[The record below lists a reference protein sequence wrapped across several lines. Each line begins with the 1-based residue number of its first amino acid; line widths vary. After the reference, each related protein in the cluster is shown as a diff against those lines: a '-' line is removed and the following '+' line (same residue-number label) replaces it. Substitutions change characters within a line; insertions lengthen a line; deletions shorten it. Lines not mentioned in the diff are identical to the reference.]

1 MSAPPPPAPPPRRR
15 RLRRIA
21 LLTLLGLVV
30 LPLLLILA
38 IVLSLRT
45 ERVRQAILTRVA
57 GYLGEEYGLALTVE
71 DFTPNWLG
79 SGLTLEGVRIGAPG
93 ARPVAEAERVEVVA
107 DLRSLRRT
115 PIVLRSV
122 VAEGVRVDLTAP
134 FPKMPE
140 RPETQGSGLDILD
153 LRIRRGTVIGPPPE
167 KPLSD
172 WVTAWTAEA
181 VDAVGSFRG
190 GLWSVTVEQGVLD
203 LERPGIGQQ
212 DLSIQGRVAYR
223 DGEPLRF
230 EDVQVIGEGLRMAA
244 SGSAGLEEGAPVAV
258 TYELEAEPWAILAG
272 VPRGGLV
279 NARGDLRLP
288 EAAGRVDLAA
298 EAIPAE
304 AVRPYLDA
312 KLYEDLSLA
321 GTVADAKVKA
331 AFGPGFERVDGQ
343 GELTWKRGARR
354 LARAAVRAIP
364 GEESAIRLVAEGELL
379 PGSPGRRSLRGTIL
393 AASWQELPSA
403 VAEGA
408 RAEVRLPDVRAALT
422 EIRSLW
428 PRLVPTVPEGIPV
441 LGSLTADVRASG
453 RLESPKADLSAEWV
467 PREGS
472 RVRLRAEGRPRTLD
486 GSARVETQ
494 SLPLDLFAVWTGG
507 LAGTVSG
514 TVDLAGTRRAYR
526 TRVAADVTGASLPPQ
541 LQGLESARITGDGVL
556 SLDRLTWRGT
566 ADIAGAGLFASP
578 NASDT
583 VRVER
588 FDLAAD
594 GLFDFEPLSY
604 TGKATLDASGVE
616 APGTAVV
623 ETARLDADGALRLEP
638 FSYSGRIVLDGAGL
652 AVPGTAEVDRV
663 RATAEGE
670 IAQDSRRLSSLAAE
684 AGRVVLPQ
692 AETEITDL
700 RLEGDGD
707 DDEVRI
713 NLLSGALP
721 EGRTFAASGR
731 FTVEPLLS
739 EADLNLK
746 LARPVDAIPA
756 VELFA
761 SLRAGVVEVTAPR
774 VETATGP
781 VDLRATV
788 PLGSLRGI
796 PQTAELVKSLPFEPA
811 EGPVTVA
818 LDAPE
823 LDSEKLLAALGLEER
838 PEKIRAG
845 VRADLTLDP
854 AAPAAG
860 RGEIRITGLTAE
872 SPDARL
878 TAAETVTLR
887 LADGRLTIPPVHLNV
902 EGAGL
907 PGAGVD
913 VRATADLDRSW
924 NPFEDP
930 PAAAVTRLSAEGS
943 GTIEASLLNPFLEGG
958 EASGSLSFDATASGP
973 PDRLAGS
980 VNLAGPE
987 ASFVWP
993 VPYATEIRSPEV
1005 AVDLAGGRW
1014 RIEKGEALLNGGS
1027 VRLSGGGA
1035 PGEELNVTATLGDV
1049 PYVLDYGLATLLSG
1063 DLTFQMPAE
1072 GRPRLAGTIDV
1083 ERGVLNRDVNLDRE
1097 VLDILLQP
1105 DDTPG
1110 TEETFLDTVDLA
1122 LTVETDSGVLIRNN
1136 VADLRASWQQ
1146 LRVGGT
1152 LENPVI
1158 RGRIDVDPGGLLYA
1172 YGQTVRID
1180 RGAVV
1185 FTGDPLNDPRLEFS
1199 TTSSLQDPTIA
1210 ELRGQPLDILTEAA
1224 AREREAEAELLGG
1237 ETQRDLGV
1245 AVAGGLQSYYG
1256 ARLLSQVGSSL
1267 GLSIQPVLVYSEV
1280 DPSARLT
1287 VGRDLNRNVSFALS
1301 VDLRNAGR
1309 QVYVMDLHDFQG
1321 LPNLN
1326 AQGFTSAGEEG
1337 REGEGDGGSLQQ
1349 VLEFGGSRVQREEGP
1364 RLRRLRIEAPR
1375 IPGVLPG
1382 MLRFSVG
1389 VSRGDVLGPGAAFE
1403 AEVDIL
1409 DALRRRRYPS
1419 PRVSAELRP
1428 VEGRP
1433 DRRDLIVRVEPGPR
1447 AKFVFEGNRPP
1458 RGIRRQITELYR
1470 TDFAEQGSL
1479 AEMEEE
1485 TVRAFRSRGHLEPEV
1500 KIEAQRER
1508 PEDPNSLRTVTIR
1521 SQVGPRLRL
1530 EEIAV
1535 PGLSPQELQVVLSR
1549 FPGVLSRAELAAGE
1563 PSADQRLAG
1572 VLRTLGW
1579 PEAQV
1584 TGRSI
1589 GDRGRRL
1596 TLRVDFGERQTVAS
1610 VEIAGTD
1617 PAETARLRGL
1627 LPVRPGDPARLDLLV
1642 EGARLLEGDLESRGY
1657 SDADVRFSQSPAAG
1671 GTGAVDVAYE
1681 VTPGRQSLIA
1691 GVEFEGERWSRP
1703 RELERIAGLETGK
1716 PLNPEELDEA
1726 RGRLFEMGIFS
1737 RVTADVEKSE
1747 DGEARVSFSLTER
1760 PRFRVGYGVRTES
1773 GVGTSA
1779 VVDVVDQN
1787 FLGRAMT
1794 LGVRGLYEQDDR
1806 SGRVLL
1812 QTGGLLGTP
1821 ISLEAYASGR
1831 RRTFEDEELANATL
1845 GEDTEELALQ
1855 LARPL
1860 GRRSTGR
1867 VYARYRRSHRYELE
1881 PDPFS
1886 PFPFDVRIVLPYLGT
1901 QFLYDGR
1908 NNRVDPTAGLFAS
1921 LDLSGSGSFLGSDFE
1936 YARAFG
1942 QVNHFRR
1949 VGFSGWPFTWA
1960 QSVRLGFAEPFD
1972 QTLVSE
1978 ERFFA
1983 GGEFSVRGYEDES
1996 LGPRDEVL
2004 GRAAGGEAL
2013 LVVNQ
2018 ELRFPL
2024 PFDLTGLAFFD
2035 AGQVWPDPDDF
2046 GTGLAK
2052 AVGLGLRARTPLGL
2066 LRFDAAY
2073 PLDRREGEDQYKLY
2087 FGFGN
2092 TF

>member
-1 MSAPPPPAPPPRRR
+1 MSIPPQPPAPPPRRR

-38 IVLSLRT
+38 IVLGLRT

-57 GYLGEEYGLALTVE
+57 GYLREEYGLALTIE
-71 DFTPNWLG
+71 DFTPLWLG
-79 SGLTLEGVRIGAPG
+79 SGLALEGVRIGAPG

-122 VAEGVRVDLTAP
+122 VAEEVRVDLTAP

-140 RPETQGSGLDILD
+140 QPETQGSGLDILD
-153 LRIRRGTVIGPPPE
+153 LRVHGATVIGPPPE
-167 KPLSD
+167 KPMAD

-181 VDAVGSFRG
+181 IDATGSFRG

-212 DLSIQGRVAYR
+212 DLAVQGRVAYR
-223 DGEPLRF
+223 EGDPLRF
-230 EDVQVIGEGLRMAA
+230 EGVQVTGEGLRLAA

-258 TYELEAEPWAILAG
+258 TYEFEAEPWGILAG
-272 VPRGGLV
+272 VPRGGRV
-279 NARGDLRLP
+279 NAKGDLRLP
-288 EAAGRVDLAA
+288 EVAGRVDLMA

-304 AVRPYLDA
+304 VVRPYLDA
-312 KLYEDLSLA
+312 KLYGDLSLD
-321 GTVADAKVKA
+321 GTVADARVKA
-331 AFGPGFERVDGQ
+331 TLGPGFERVDGQ
-343 GELTWKRGARR
+343 GELTWRRGARR
-354 LARAAVRAIP
+354 LARAAVRATP

-408 RAEVRLPDVRAALT
+408 RAEVRLPDVRAALA
-422 EIRSLW
+422 EVRSLW
-428 PRLVPTVPEGIPV
+428 PRLVPSVPEGIPV

-453 RLESPKADLSAEWV
+453 RLESPQATVSAEWL
-467 PREGS
+467 PGEGS
-472 RVRLRAEGRPRTLD
+472 RVRLRGEGRPLTLD

-494 SLPLDLFAVWTGG
+494 SLPLDLFAAWTGG
-507 LAGTVSG
+507 LAATVSG
-514 TVDLAGTRRAYR
+514 TVDLNGTRRAYR

-566 ADIAGAGLFASP
+566 ADVAGAGFFVSP

-588 FDLAAD
+588 FDLMAD
-594 GLFDFEPLSY
+594 GTLGFEPLSY
-604 TGKATLDASGVE
+604 TGQATLDASGVE

-623 ETARLDADGALRLEP
+623 ETARLDADGALRIEP
-638 FSYSGRIVLDGAGL
+638 FSYSGRIALDGAGL

-670 IAQDSRRLSSLAAE
+670 IAGDSRRLSSLTAE
-684 AGRVVLPQ
+684 AGRIVLPQ

-707 DDEVRI
+707 DREVRI

-746 LARPVDAIPA
+746 LARPIDAVPA
-756 VELFA
+756 AEVFA
-761 SLRAGVVEVTAPR
+761 QLRAGVVEVTAPR

-781 VDLRATV
+781 VALRATV

-796 PQTAELVKSLPFEPA
+796 PQTAELVKALPFAPA
-811 EGPVTVA
+811 EGPVTMA

-838 PEKIRAG
+838 PEKVRAG

-887 LADGRLTIPPVHLNV
+887 LGDGRLTIPPVHLNV

-930 PAAAVTRLSAEGS
+930 PASAVTRLSAEGS

-958 EASGSLSFDATASGP
+958 GASGSLSFEASASGP
-973 PDRLAGS
+973 PDRLAG
-980 VNLAGPE
+980 NIDLAGPE
-987 ASFVWP
+987 ASFIWP
-993 VPYATEIRSPEV
+993 VPYATEIRSPV
-1005 AVDLAGGRW
+1005 IAVDLEEGRW
-1014 RIEKGEALLNGGS
+1014 TIRKGEALLNGGS
-1027 VRLSGGGA
+1027 VRLSGRGA
-1035 PGEELNVTATLGDV
+1035 LGEELNITATVGDV

-1063 DLTFQMPAE
+1063 DLTFRMPAE
-1072 GRPRLAGTIDV
+1072 GRSRLSGTVNV

-1097 VLDILLQP
+1097 VLEILLQP

-1110 TEETFLDTVDLA
+1110 TEETFLDTVDLD
-1122 LTVETDSGVLIRNN
+1122 LTVETGSGVLIRNN
-1136 VADLRASWQQ
+1136 VADLRASWQDLQ
-1146 LRVGGT
+1146 VGGT

-1158 RGRIDVDPGGLLYA
+1158 EGRINVDPGGLLYA

-1210 ELRGQPLDILTEAA
+1210 ELRGQPLDILTEAE

-1237 ETQRDLGV
+1237 EAQRDLGV

-1256 ARLLSQVGSSL
+1256 ARLLSQLGSSL

-1309 QVYVMDLHDFQG
+1309 QVYVMDLHNFQG

-1337 REGEGDGGSLQQ
+1337 REGEGEGDGGSLQQ
-1349 VLEFGGSRVQREEGP
+1349 VLEFGGSRVQREKGP

-1375 IPGVLPG
+1375 IPGILPG

-1389 VSRGDVLGPGAAFE
+1389 VSRGDVLGLGAAFE
-1403 AEVDIL
+1403 AEVDVL

-1447 AKFVFEGNRPP
+1447 AEFAFEGKRPP
-1458 RGIRRQITELYR
+1458 RGSRRQITTLYR

-1485 TVRAFRSRGHLEPEV
+1485 TIRAFRSLGHLEPEV
-1500 KIEAQRER
+1500 TIQVQRER
-1508 PEDPNSLRTVTIR
+1508 PEDQNSPRTVTIR
-1521 SQVGPRLRL
+1521 SQAGPRLRL

-1535 PGLSPQELQVVLSR
+1535 PGLSPEELQIVVSR

-1563 PSADQRLAG
+1563 PSADRRLAG

-1589 GDRGRRL
+1589 GDRGERL
-1596 TLRVDFGERQTVAS
+1596 TMRVDLGERQTLGT
-1610 VEIAGTD
+1610 VEITGAD
-1617 PAETARLRGL
+1617 PDETARLRGL

-1642 EGARLLEGDLESRGY
+1642 VGARRLEEDLEARGY
-1657 SDADVRFSQSPAAG
+1657 SDAEVRFSQSPAAG

-1691 GVEFEGERWSRP
+1691 GVDFEGERWSRP
-1703 RELERIAGLETGK
+1703 RQLERIAGLETGK

-1726 RGRLFEMGIFS
+1726 RGRLFELGIFS
-1737 RVTADVEKSE
+1737 RVTADVEKTE
-1747 DGEARVSFSLTER
+1747 DGEARVSFSLAES

-1779 VVDVVDQN
+1779 VVDVADQN

-1794 LGVRGLYEQDDR
+1794 LGVRGLYEKDDR

-1812 QTGGLLGTP
+1812 QTGGILGTGV
-1821 ISLEAYASGR
+1821 SLEVYALAR
-1831 RRTFEDEELANATL
+1831 RRFSEDADVSLT
-1845 GEDTEELALQ
+1845 EDISEYALQ
-1855 LARPL
+1855 FARPF
-1860 GRRSTGR
+1860 GRRSSGR
-1867 VYARYRRSHRYELE
+1867 IYARYRVTHVFEEDPNPFFPIDFELA
-1881 PDPFS
+1881 
-1886 PFPFDVRIVLPYLGT
+1886 LPYVGT
-1901 QFLYDGR
+1901 QFLYDRR
-1908 NNRVDPTAGLFAS
+1908 NDRIDPTGGLFAS
-1921 LDLSGSGSFLGSDFE
+1921 LDVSGSGDFLGSDFE
-1936 YARAFG
+1936 YARLFG
-1942 QVNHFRR
+1942 QLNLFRR
-1949 VGFSGWPFTWA
+1949 VPVAGRSLTWA
-1960 QSVRLGFAEPFD
+1960 QSLRAGLAKPFGD

-1983 GGEFSVRGYEDES
+1983 GGEFSVRGYEPDS
-1996 LGPRDEVL
+1996 LGPADFL
-2004 GRAAGGEAL
+2004 GDPQGGEAL
-2013 LVVNQ
+2013 FVLN
-2018 ELRFPL
+2018 EEIRYAL
-2024 PFDLTGLAFFD
+2024 PFLDLTAVGFFD
-2035 AGQVWPDPDDF
+2035 AGQVWADPDDF
-2046 GTGLAK
+2046 GSELAQSL
-2052 AVGLGLRARTPLGL
+2052 GLGLRARTPLGL
-2066 LRFDAAY
+2066 LRFDAAF
-2073 PLDRREGEDQYKLY
+2073 PLDRREGDDSYKLY
-2087 FGFGN
+2087 LGFGN
-2092 TF
+2092 VF

>member
-1 MSAPPPPAPPPRRR
+1 MAIPQPPAPPPRRR
-15 RLRRIA
+15 RFRRIA
-21 LLTLLGLVV
+21 LLTLLALVV
-30 LPLLLILA
+30 LPILLILA
-38 IVLSLRT
+38 VVLSLRT

-57 GYLGEEYGLALTVE
+57 GYLREEYGLALTVE
-71 DFTPNWLG
+71 DFTPLWLG
-79 SGLTLEGVRIGAPG
+79 SGVTLEGVRIGAPG
-93 ARPVAEAERVEVVA
+93 ARPVAVAERVEVVA

-122 VAEGVRVDLTAP
+122 VAEGVRVDLGAP
-134 FPKMPE
+134 FPKIPE
-140 RPETQGSGLDILD
+140 QPETQGAGLDILD
-153 LRIRRGTVIGPPPE
+153 LRIRQGTVIGPPPE
-167 KPLSD
+167 APLTD

-181 VDAVGSFRG
+181 VEAAGSFRG

-212 DLSIQGRVAYR
+212 DLSVQGRVAYR

-230 EDVQVIGEGLRMAA
+230 EDVQVTGEGLRLAA
-244 SGSAGLEEGAPVAV
+244 SGSAGLEEGAPISV
-258 TYELEAEPWAILAG
+258 TYEGEAEPWAILAG
-272 VPRGGLV
+272 VPRGGRV
-279 NARGDLRLP
+279 NAKGDLRLP

-304 AVRPYLDA
+304 VARPYLDE
-312 KLYEDLSLA
+312 KLYGDLSLA
-321 GTVADAKVKA
+321 GTVADARVKA
-331 AFGPGFERVDGQ
+331 TLGPGFERVDGQ
-343 GELTWKRGARR
+343 GDLTWRRGARR
-354 LARAAVRAIP
+354 LARAAVRVTP
-364 GEESAIRLVAEGELL
+364 GSESGIRLVAEGELL
-379 PGSPGRRSLRGTIL
+379 PGSPGRRSLAGTIL
-393 AASWQELPSA
+393 AASWQELPTA
-403 VAEGA
+403 LAEEA
-408 RAEVRLPDVRAALT
+408 RAEVRLPDVRAALA
-422 EIRSLW
+422 EVRALW
-428 PRLVPTVPEGIPV
+428 PRLVPTVPEGVPV
-441 LGSLTADVRASG
+441 LGSLTAAVRASG
-453 RLESPKADLSAEWV
+453 RLDAPKATMSAEWL
-467 PREGS
+467 PGKGS
-472 RVRLRAEGRPRTLD
+472 RVRLRAEGRPLTLD

-494 SLPLDLFAVWTGG
+494 SLPLDLFAAWTGG

-514 TVDLAGTRRAYR
+514 TVDLAGTRKAYR

-541 LQGLESARITGDGVL
+541 LRGLEAARITGDGVL
-556 SLDRLTWRGT
+556 SLDRLTYRGT
-566 ADIAGAGLFASP
+566 ANVAGAGLFASP

-594 GLFDFEPLSY
+594 GLFGFEPLSY

-616 APGTAVV
+616 APGAAVV
-623 ETARLDADGALRLEP
+623 ATARVDADGALRIEP
-638 FSYSGRIVLDGAGL
+638 FSYSGRIALNGAGL
-652 AVPGTAEVDRV
+652 TVPGTAEVDWV

-670 IAQDSRRLSSLAAE
+670 IAESSRHLSFLTAE

-707 DDEVRI
+707 DREVRI

-746 LARPVDAIPA
+746 LARPIEAIPA

-761 SLRAGVVEVTAPR
+761 NLRAGVVEVTAPR

-781 VDLRATV
+781 VDLRATI
-788 PLGSLRGI
+788 PLGSLREI
-796 PQTAELVKSLPFEPA
+796 PQTAELVKSLPFAPA

-838 PEKIRAG
+838 PEKVRAG
-845 VRADLTLDP
+845 VRADLTFDP

-878 TAAETVTLR
+878 TAAETITVH

-930 PAAAVTRLSAEGS
+930 PASVVTRLSAEGS

-958 EASGSLSFDATASGP
+958 EASGSLSFDASASGP

-980 VNLAGPE
+980 VSLAGPE

-1005 AVDLAGGRW
+1005 SVALGEGRW
-1014 RIEKGEALLNGGS
+1014 TIRQGEARLNGGS
-1027 VRLSGGGA
+1027 VLLSGGGA
-1035 PGEELNVTATLGDV
+1035 LGEGLNITAVLDDV
-1049 PYVLDYGLATLLSG
+1049 PYVLDYGLATLLSA
-1063 DLTFQMPAE
+1063 DFTFRMPAE
-1072 GRPRLAGTIDV
+1072 GRPQLSGRVNV
-1083 ERGVLNRDVNLDRE
+1083 ERGVLNRDLNLDRE

-1136 VADLRASWQQ
+1136 VADLRASWQDLQ
-1146 LRVGGT
+1146 VGGT

-1158 RGRIDVDPGGLLYA
+1158 EGRINVDPGGLLYA

-1210 ELRGQPLDILTEAA
+1210 ELRGRPLDLLTEAE
-1224 AREREAEAELLGG
+1224 AREREAEAELPGG
-1237 ETQRDLGV
+1237 RAQTDLGL

-1256 ARLLSQVGSSL
+1256 ARLLSQLGSSL
-1267 GLSIQPVLVYSEV
+1267 GLSIQPVLVYGEV

-1287 VGRDLNRNVSFALS
+1287 VGKELNRNVSFALS

-1309 QVYVMDLHDFQG
+1309 QVYVLDLHDFRG
-1321 LPNLN
+1321 LPDLNL
-1326 AQGFTSAGEEG
+1326 QGFTSSEPQGTEG
-1337 REGEGDGGSLQQ
+1337 QVEGEGEGGSLQQ

-1403 AEVDIL
+1403 AEVDVL

-1447 AKFVFEGNRPP
+1447 AEFVFEGNRPP
-1458 RGIRRQITELYR
+1458 RGSRRQITALYR
-1470 TDFAEQGSL
+1470 TDFAERVSL

-1485 TVRAFRSRGHLEPEV
+1485 TVRAFRSLGHLEPEV
-1500 KIEAQRER
+1500 AIEVQRER

-1521 SQVGPRLRL
+1521 SQAGPRLRL

-1535 PGLSPQELQVVLSR
+1535 PGLSPQELQVVVSR

-1596 TLRVDFGERQTVAS
+1596 TVRVDLGDRQTLGS
-1610 VEIAGTD
+1610 VEIAGVD
-1617 PAETARLRGL
+1617 PAEAARLRAL

-1642 EGARLLEGDLESRGY
+1642 EGARRLEADLETRGY
-1657 SDADVRFSQSPAAG
+1657 SEPEVRFSQSAGAAA
-1671 GTGAVDVAYE
+1671 GAVDVTYG
-1681 VTPGRQSLIA
+1681 VTPGRRSLIA
-1691 GVEFEGERWSRP
+1691 GVDFEGERWSRP
-1703 RELERIAGLETGK
+1703 RQLERIADLEPGE
-1716 PLNPEELDEA
+1716 PLNPVELDEA
-1726 RGRLFEMGIFS
+1726 RGRLFELGIFS
-1737 RVTADVEKSE
+1737 RVTADVETTE
-1747 DGEARVSFSLTER
+1747 DGEARVSFSLAER
-1760 PRFRVGYGVRTES
+1760 PRFRIGYGVRVES

-1779 VVDVVDQN
+1779 VVDVIDQN
-1787 FLGRAMT
+1787 FLGRAMA
-1794 LGVRGLYEQDDR
+1794 LGVRGLYEQDDQ

-1812 QTGGLLGTP
+1812 QTGGLLGTGV
-1821 ISLEAYASGR
+1821 SLEVYALGR
-1831 RRTFEDEELANATL
+1831 SRSVEESNVSISEDLREY
-1845 GEDTEELALQ
+1845 ALQ
-1855 LARPL
+1855 FSRPF

-1867 VYARYRRSHRYELE
+1867 LYTRFRQTDFVAT
-1881 PDPFS
+1881 
-1886 PFPFDVRIVLPYLGT
+1886 FDGGITTESEIDLPYVGAQL
-1901 QFLYDGR
+1901 LYDRR
-1908 NNRVDPTAGLFAS
+1908 NDRIDPTGGLFAS
-1921 LDLSGSGSFLGSDFE
+1921 LDLSGSGPFLGSDFE
-1936 YARAFG
+1936 YGRLFS
-1942 QVNHFRR
+1942 QLNLFRT
-1949 VGFSGWPFTWA
+1949 FSLAGRRFTWA
-1960 QSVRLGFAEPFD
+1960 QSFRAGLARPFGD
-1972 QTLVSE
+1972 QTTVIE
-1978 ERFFA
+1978 QDRFYA
-1983 GGEFSVRGYEDES
+1983 GGAFSVRGYETES
-1996 LGPRDEVL
+1996 LGPATFFGDPV
-2004 GRAAGGEAL
+2004 GGEAL
-2013 LVVNQ
+2013 LVLNQ
-2018 ELRFPL
+2018 ELRVPL
-2024 PFDLTGLAFFD
+2024 PFLDLTGLAFFD

-2046 GTGLAK
+2046 GSDLARSL
-2052 AVGLGLRARTPLGL
+2052 GLGLRARTPLGL
-2066 LRFDAAY
+2066 LRFDAAF
-2073 PLDRREGEDQYKLY
+2073 PLDRREGDDSYELY
-2087 FGFGN
+2087 LGFGN
-2092 TF
+2092 VF

>member
-1 MSAPPPPAPPPRRR
+1 MTVPPPAPPPRRR

-38 IVLSLRT
+38 IVLGLRT
-45 ERVRQAILTRVA
+45 ERVRQAILARVA

-79 SGLTLEGVRIGAPG
+79 SGVTLEGVRIGAPG

-107 DLRSLRRT
+107 DLGSLRRT
-115 PIVLRSV
+115 PIVLRKV

-134 FPKMPE
+134 FPQIPE
-140 RPETQGSGLDILD
+140 QPETQGSGLDILD
-153 LRIRRGTVIGPPPE
+153 LRVRRGTVIGPPLE
-167 KPLSD
+167 KPMAD

-181 VDAVGSFRG
+181 VEAAGSFWDG
-190 GLWSVTVEQGVLD
+190 MWSVTVEQGVLQ

-212 DLSIQGRVAYR
+212 DLAVQGRVAYR

-230 EDVQVIGEGLRMAA
+230 EGVQVTGEGLRLAA
-244 SGSAGLEEGAPVAV
+244 SGSAGLEEGAPIAV
-258 TYELEAEPWAILAG
+258 TYEGEAEPWAILAG
-272 VPRGGLV
+272 VPRGGRV
-279 NARGDLRLP
+279 KAKGDLRLP

-304 AVRPYLDA
+304 VARPYLDE
-312 KLYEDLSLA
+312 KLYGDLSLA
-321 GTVADAKVKA
+321 GTVADARVKA
-331 AFGPGFERVDGQ
+331 TLGPGFERVDGQ
-343 GELTWKRGARR
+343 GDLTWRRGARR
-354 LARAAVRAIP
+354 LARAAVRVTP
-364 GEESAIRLVAEGELL
+364 GSESGIRLVAEGELL
-379 PGSPGRRSLRGTIL
+379 PGSPGRRSLAGTIL

-403 VAEGA
+403 LAEEA
-408 RAEVRLPDVRAALT
+408 RAEVRLPDVRAALA
-422 EIRSLW
+422 EVRSLW
-428 PRLVPTVPEGIPV
+428 PRLVPSIPEGVPV

-453 RLESPKADLSAEWV
+453 RLESPKADLAAEWL
-467 PREGS
+467 PGDGS
-472 RVRLRAEGRPRTLD
+472 RVRLRAEGRPQTLD
-486 GSARVETQ
+486 GSARVEMQ
-494 SLPLDLFAVWTGG
+494 SLPLDLFAAWTGG

-514 TVDLAGTRRAYR
+514 TVDLNGTRKAYR
-526 TRVAADVTGASLPPQ
+526 TRLAADLTGASLPPQ
-541 LQGLESARITGDGVL
+541 LQGLDSARITGDGVL
-556 SLDRLTWRGT
+556 SLDRLTYRGT
-566 ADIAGAGLFASP
+566 ANVAGAGLFTSP

-588 FDLAAD
+588 FGLAAD
-594 GLFDFEPLSY
+594 GLFGFEPLSY
-604 TGKATLDASGVE
+604 TGKATLDVSGVE

-623 ETARLDADGALRLEP
+623 ETARVDADGALRIEP
-638 FSYSGRIVLDGAGL
+638 FSYSGRLALDGAGL
-652 AVPGTAEVDRV
+652 AIPGTAEVDRV

-670 IAQDSRRLSSLAAE
+670 IAEDSRRLSSLTAE

-707 DDEVRI
+707 EREVRI

-721 EGRTFAASGR
+721 EGRTFEASGR

-746 LARPVDAIPA
+746 LARPIEAIPA

-761 SLRAGVVEVTAPR
+761 SLRGGVVEVTAPQ

-781 VDLRATV
+781 VDLRARV

-838 PEKIRAG
+838 PEKVRAG

-878 TAAETVTLR
+878 TAAETLIVR

-924 NPFEDP
+924 NPFADP
-930 PAAAVTRLSAEGS
+930 PASVVTRLSAEGS

-958 EASGSLSFDATASGP
+958 EASGSLSFDASASGP

-980 VNLAGPE
+980 VSLAGPG

-993 VPYATEIRSPEV
+993 VPYATEIRSPDV
-1005 AVDLAGGRW
+1005 AVALADGRW
-1014 RIEKGEALLNGGS
+1014 TIRKGEARLNGGS

-1035 PGEELNVTATLGDV
+1035 LGGELNVAAALGDV

-1063 DLTFQMPAE
+1063 DLAFRMPAE
-1072 GRPRLAGTIDV
+1072 GRPRLSGTVNV
-1083 ERGVLNRDVNLDRE
+1083 ERGVLNRDLNLDRE
-1097 VLDILLQP
+1097 VLEILLQP

-1110 TEETFLDTVDLA
+1110 TEETFLDTVDLD
-1122 LTVETDSGVLIRNN
+1122 LRVRTGSGVLIRNN
-1136 VADLRASWQQ
+1136 VADLRASWQD
-1146 LRVGGT
+1146 LRVEGT
-1152 LENPVI
+1152 VENPVI
-1158 RGRIDVDPGGLLYA
+1158 RGRINVDPGGLLYA

-1199 TTSSLQDPTIA
+1199 TTSSLQDPTITR
-1210 ELRGQPLDILTEAA
+1210 LRGRPLDILTEAEERRR
-1224 AREREAEAELLGG
+1224 REGLAEEEQTDLRTTFEA
-1237 ETQRDLGV
+1237 
-1245 AVAGGLQSYYG
+1245 GLQGYYG
-1256 ARLLSQVGSSL
+1256 ARILSQLGSSL
-1267 GLSIQPVLVYSEV
+1267 GLTGLTIQPVLVYGV
-1280 DPSARLT
+1280 ADPSARLT

-1301 VDLRNAGR
+1301 VDLRNAGP
-1309 QVYVMDLHDFQG
+1309 QVYVLDLHNFQG
-1321 LPNLN
+1321 LPNLSV
-1326 AQGFTSAGEEG
+1326 QGFTSAEEEG

-1349 VLEFGGSRVQREEGP
+1349 VLEFGGSRVEREDGP

-1375 IPGVLPG
+1375 IPGILPG
-1382 MLRFSVG
+1382 VLRFSVG
-1389 VSRGDVLGPGAAFE
+1389 VSRGDVLGSGAAFE
-1403 AEVDIL
+1403 AEVDVM

-1433 DRRDLIVRVEPGPR
+1433 DRQDLIVKVEPGPR
-1447 AKFVFEGNRPP
+1447 AEFVFEGNRPP
-1458 RGIRRQITELYR
+1458 RGSRRQITALYR
-1470 TDFAEQGSL
+1470 TDFAEPASL

-1485 TVRAFRSRGHLEPEV
+1485 TVRAFRSLGHLEPEV
-1500 KIEAQRER
+1500 AIEAQRER
-1508 PEDPNSLRTVTIR
+1508 PEDQDSPRTVTIR
-1521 SQVGPRLRL
+1521 SQAGPRLRL

-1535 PGLSPQELQVVLSR
+1535 PGLSPQELQVVVSR

-1563 PSADQRLAG
+1563 PSADRRFAG

-1579 PEAQV
+1579 PEARV

-1596 TLRVDFGERQTVAS
+1596 TLRVDLGERQTVAS
-1610 VEIAGTD
+1610 VEIAGAD
-1617 PAETARLRGL
+1617 PAETARLQGL
-1627 LPVRPGDPARLDLLV
+1627 LPVQPGDPARLDLLV
-1642 EGARLLEGDLESRGY
+1642 EGARRLEADLEARGY
-1657 SDADVRFSQSPAAG
+1657 SDAEVRFSQSPAAG
-1671 GTGAVDVAYE
+1671 ATGAVDVAYE
-1681 VTPGRQSLIA
+1681 VTPGRRSLLA
-1691 GVEFEGERWSRP
+1691 GIDFEGERWSRP
-1703 RELERIAGLETGK
+1703 RQLERITGLETGK
-1716 PLNPEELDEA
+1716 PLNPAELDEA
-1726 RGRLFEMGIFS
+1726 RGRLFELGIFS
-1737 RVTADVEKSE
+1737 RVTADVEKTG
-1747 DGEARVSFSLTER
+1747 DGEARVSFSLAER
-1760 PRFRVGYGVRTES
+1760 PRFRVGYGVQFES

-1794 LGVRGLYEQDDR
+1794 LGVRGLYEQDDQ
-1806 SGRVLL
+1806 SGRLLL
-1812 QTGGLLGTP
+1812 QTGRLLGTP
-1821 ISLEAYASGR
+1821 MSLEAYALGR
-1831 RRTFEDEELANATL
+1831 RSRREDENVVFL
-1845 GEDTEELALQ
+1845 EDIREYALQ
-1855 LARPL
+1855 LARPFS
-1860 GRRSTGR
+1860 RRSTGR
-1867 VYARYRRSHRYELE
+1867 IYARYRLTHLFEEDPNPFFPIDFELA
-1881 PDPFS
+1881 
-1886 PFPFDVRIVLPYLGT
+1886 LPYIGT
-1901 QFLYDGR
+1901 QFLYDRR
-1908 NNRVDPTAGLFAS
+1908 NDRVDPTGGRFAS
-1921 LDLSGSGSFLGSDFE
+1921 LDLSGSGAFVGSDFE
-1936 YARAFG
+1936 YARFFG
-1942 QVNHFRR
+1942 QLHLFRR
-1949 VGFSGWPFTWA
+1949 VPVAGRSLTWA
-1960 QSVRLGFAEPFD
+1960 QSVRAGLAKPFSG
-1972 QTLVSE
+1972 QELVSL
-1978 ERFFA
+1978 ERFRT
-1983 GGEFSVRGYEDES
+1983 GGAFSVRGYEPES
-1996 LGPRDEVL
+1996 LGPTDVF
-2004 GRAAGGEAL
+2004 GDPVGGEAL
-2013 LVVNQ
+2013 FVLN
-2018 ELRFPL
+2018 EEIRFPL
-2024 PFDLTGLAFFD
+2024 PFLDLTAVGFFD
-2035 AGQVWPDPDDF
+2035 AGQVWADPDDF
-2046 GTGLAK
+2046 GSDLAK
-2052 AVGLGLRARTPLGL
+2052 SLGLGLRARTPLGL
-2066 LRFDAAY
+2066 LRFDAAF
-2073 PLDRREGEDQYKLY
+2073 PLDRREGDDSYKLY
-2087 FGFGN
+2087 LGFGN
-2092 TF
+2092 VF